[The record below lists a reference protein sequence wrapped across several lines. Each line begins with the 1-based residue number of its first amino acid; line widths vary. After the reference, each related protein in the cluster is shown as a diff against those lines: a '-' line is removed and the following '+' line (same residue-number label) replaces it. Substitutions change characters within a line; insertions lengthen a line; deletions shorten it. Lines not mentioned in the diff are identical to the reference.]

1 MKKHFRSV
9 LIVIV
14 LLGIFAVHSCTKENT
29 THFFNDK
36 NSSISD
42 YEQYNIGKLHN
53 EGCLVILEAVEK
65 FKQKNDTLT
74 IAQFDSIVCSID
86 TIYNLQFLNEIK
98 EKIKEYCD
106 IKLNYENA
114 LTEIYK
120 RVLIEDTVICPITI
134 KYFNLIDK
142 SLVLYDKD
150 QEIKAVINTLEEIQ
164 QNVIKNE
171 DVSLE
176 NKILLYTTIDLAIHS
191 IILWDSYP
199 STKLQDL
206 PGTYWAD
213 VSYWVDCSAE
223 GVMDGHSYNHI
234 RKLCLSGSLEAS
246 VHYFFFGVETDPVW

>member
-1 MKKHFRSV
+1 MKKYFNNV
-9 LIVIV
+9 LIIIV
-14 LLGIFAVHSCTKENT
+14 LLSTFAVLLCIKENA
-29 THFFNDK
+29 THFFNDN

-53 EGCLVILEAVEK
+53 EGCLEILKAVEE

-74 IAQFDSIVCSID
+74 IAKFDSIVYSID
-86 TIYNLQFLNEIK
+86 TVYNLQFLNEIK
-98 EKIKEYCD
+98 EKIKEHCE
-106 IKLNYENA
+106 IKLNNENA

-120 RVLIEDTVICPITI
+120 RVFTDGNVICPMTI
-134 KYFNLIDK
+134 KYFILIDK

-150 QEIKAVINTLEEIQ
+150 QEIKAVINRLEEIQ

-176 NKILLYTTIDLAIHS
+176 NKILLNTTIDLAIHS
-191 IILWDSYP
+191 ISLWDSYP
-199 STKLQDL
+199 STKLHDL
-206 PGTYWAD
+206 TGAYWAD

-234 RKLCLSGSLEAS
+234 RNLCISGAVEAS